1 MNRCE
6 DEQKE
11 GGYEDDRKL
20 EKKGRERERERD
32 GGGESRC
39 KIHGEHLSRNI
50 YESVAGNETD
60 AEERGGRNGRE
71 RAARLE

>member
-1 MNRCE
+1 MIESWKKRQRE
-6 DEQKE
+6 RKRERW
-11 GGYEDDRKL
+11 GG
-20 EKKGRERERERD
+20 GRER
-32 GGGESRC
+32 ESRC

>member
-1 MNRCE
+1 MNRCR

-11 GGYEDDRKL
+11 REGDERQKL
-20 EKKGRERERERD
+20 GKGRERER
-32 GGGESRC
+32 ESRC

-60 AEERGGRNGRE
+60 AEERGRNNGRE

>member
-1 MNRCE
+1 MNRRRN
-6 DEQKE
+6 EQKE
-11 GGYEDDRKL
+11 REGMEDRKL
-20 EKKGRERERERD
+20 EKGERASD
-32 GGGESRC
+32 SESRC

-60 AEERGGRNGRE
+60 AEERGRNNGRE

>member
-1 MNRCE
+1 M
-6 DEQKE
+6 K
-11 GGYEDDRKL
+11 DRKL
-20 EKKGRERERERD
+20 EKAEREGEREN
-32 GGGESRC
+32 RC

-60 AEERGGRNGRE
+60 AEKRGGKNGRQ

>member
-1 MNRCE
+1 MIESWKKKAERE
-6 DEQKE
+6 KE
-11 GGYEDDRKL
+11 REMGGG
-20 EKKGRERERERD
+20 GRER
-32 GGGESRC
+32 ESRC

>member
-1 MNRCE
+1 MNRR
-6 DEQKE
+6 KE
-11 GGYEDDRKL
+11 RGWKTESWK
-20 EKKGRERERERD
+20 RERERASD
-32 GGGESRC
+32 SESRC

-60 AEERGGRNGRE
+60 AEERGINNGRE

>member
-1 MNRCE
+1 MNRHAH
-6 DEQKE
+6 EQKE
-11 GGYEDDRKL
+11 GEWMKDR
-20 EKKGRERERERD
+20 KGRER
-32 GGGESRC
+32 ESRC

-60 AEERGGRNGRE
+60 AEERGGKNGGE